1 MIRTIIF
8 DFDGVIVDTEPVH
21 LEAFQRVVSGEGLVL
36 DESEYYSKYLAYDDI
51 TFFKK
56 FFIDRGI
63 EKNDKYIDQLL
74 KKKSHLTDEL
84 LESNI
89 SLFPGIDDFIKE
101 KSKRYIL
108 AIGSGAL
115 RKEIELILDR
125 FGLLSSFAVIVSAD
139 EVVNCKPDPEV
150 YNRVFESIN
159 SGYFNDSSLSAGEC
173 VVIEDSVY
181 GIKAAKSAGMKCI
194 AVTNSYNADKLTEAD
209 LVVNSI
215 KDIDCGSL
223 QDL

>member
-56 FFIDRGI
+56 FFTDRGI

-89 SLFPGIDDFIKE
+89 SLFPGIGDFIKE

-159 SGYFNDSSLSAGEC
+159 SGYFNDSPLSAGEC

-215 KDIDCGSL
+215 KDIDCGLL